1 MKKSGITGGKASKKE
16 TDAAGVEQKG
26 GRRERAGKK
35 MEEVNTTGSAG
46 LSFLDFVINSGYV
59 STRDADAVRVLQES
73 RFFFGVIALREKLI
87 SIDQLERALAE
98 QEKESPRRLI
108 GEILVEMGYLSAG
121 QVDQVLDKKKFA
133 AEHQADLLVDT
144 GMMSKGETSKALKE
158 YIMREGPRRLK

>member
-1 MKKSGITGGKASKKE
+1 MKKSGLTGGKAPKKE
-16 TDAAGVEQKG
+16 TDAAGVERKG

-35 MEEVNTTGSAG
+35 MEDVNASGSAD
-46 LSFLDFVINSGYV
+46 LSFLDFVISGGYV

-98 QEKESPRRLI
+98 QEKERPRRLI
-108 GEILVEMGYLSAG
+108 GEILVEMGYLSKG

-158 YIMREGPRRLK
+158 YMLREGSRRLK